1 MYWFNFFSCGHARYR
16 AKQICPTPRS
26 ELLDQAFEQGDEQAF
41 FQLLSQGAVP
51 SGELVEL
58 ALPRISITGLKL
70 MLAACDTLPCGIM
83 YRAVDTRELLRVEAV
98 VSAGGYVSEWVV
110 AWAKAVVEPQQEII
124 SFLEQA
130 LVLQA
135 ENKTSHGVINP
146 GDVDVD
152 LVSPIST
159 VP

>member
-16 AKQICPTPRS
+16 AKQICPTPSS
-26 ELLDQAFEQGDEQAF
+26 ELLNQAFEQGDEQAF

-58 ALPRISITGLKL
+58 ALPRISIIGLKL
-70 MLAACDTLPCGIM
+70 MLAACDTLPRGIM

-98 VSAGGYVSEWVV
+98 ASAGGYVSEWVV
-110 AWAKAVVEPQQEII
+110 AWAKAAVEPQQDII

-130 LVLQA
+130 LLSQT
-135 ENKTSHGVINP
+135 ENKTNHGVINP

-152 LVSPIST
+152 LASPIFT